1 MPALYKNFLI
11 VPDSFKG
18 TMSAIDVCRIMAETL
33 QERFPEVHI
42 DTIPM
47 ADGGEGTV
55 DAFLAANSGERI
67 TCEVCGPYRE
77 PVEGFYGML
86 EDGTAVI
93 EMAAAAG
100 LPLVGQNRR
109 ADKTTTFGVGQL
121 LLDALDHGAKKVIMG
136 LGGSCTNEGGVGM
149 AAACGVKLLYM
160 LALPPAD
167 YRSEKLNFCALRKL
181 HNFVNNLVN
190 TLLIY
195 FTVADRTVRNTYSC
209 IKKSQIIVNFR
220 NCSDS

>member
-1 MPALYKNFLI
+1 MCAAPFLLLVERMPALYKNFLI

-55 DAFLAANSGERI
+55 DAFLAANPGERI

-86 EDGTAVI
+86 
-93 EMAAAAG
+93 
-100 LPLVGQNRR
+100 
-109 ADKTTTFGVGQL
+109 
-121 LLDALDHGAKKVIMG
+121 
-136 LGGSCTNEGGVGM
+136 
-149 AAACGVKLLYM
+149 
-160 LALPPAD
+160 
-167 YRSEKLNFCALRKL
+167 
-181 HNFVNNLVN
+181 
-190 TLLIY
+190 
-195 FTVADRTVRNTYSC
+195 
-209 IKKSQIIVNFR
+209 
-220 NCSDS
+220 